1 MFLKTKILDQV
12 CRAWHVPIYC
22 SHFAGIKEYSEWPTI
37 PQLYIDREFIGGCDI
52 LMTMHKDG
60 TLADLLAKKK
70 VIIEVEDAD
79 EGVSEQSSSSKS

>member
-1 MFLKTKILDQV
+1 
-12 CRAWHVPIYC
+12 
-22 SHFAGIKEYSEWPTI
+22 
-37 PQLYIDREFIGGCDI
+37 
-52 LMTMHKDG
+52 MHKDG